1 MNNIDFDAID
11 LTKEA
16 PVTEPE
22 RQYYY
27 IAKARKY
34 VSEKAQEIGRDLTFC
49 VTTFG
54 CQMNARDSEK
64 LVGVLELIG
73 YKEEPDEEKA
83 DFVIYNTPVPSVK
96 MRICVFTDVWDSLV
110 RRRKRIRICSSDSA
124 DV

>member
-34 VSEKAQEIGRDLTFC
+34 KRKSTGD
-49 VTTFG
+49 
-54 CQMNARDSEK
+54 
-64 LVGVLELIG
+64 
-73 YKEEPDEEKA
+73 
-83 DFVIYNTPVPSVK
+83 
-96 MRICVFTDVWDSLV
+96 
-110 RRRKRIRICSSDSA
+110 RKRSDFLRDDFRLS
-124 DV
+124 DERS

>member
-34 VSEKAQEIGRDLTFC
+34 VKEMSEKIGRPLTATT
-49 VTTFG
+49 VTFG
-54 CQMNARDSEK
+54 CQMNVVSE
-64 LVGVLELIG
+64 
-73 YKEEPDEEKA
+73 
-83 DFVIYNTPVPSVK
+83 
-96 MRICVFTDVWDSLV
+96 M
-110 RRRKRIRICSSDSA
+110 
-124 DV
+124 

>member
-34 VSEKAQEIGRDLTFC
+34 VSRKSTGD
-49 VTTFG
+49 
-54 CQMNARDSEK
+54 
-64 LVGVLELIG
+64 
-73 YKEEPDEEKA
+73 
-83 DFVIYNTPVPSVK
+83 
-96 MRICVFTDVWDSLV
+96 
-110 RRRKRIRICSSDSA
+110 RKRSDFLRDDFRLS
-124 DV
+124 DERS